1 MAYPSKLPRRGWCTS
16 SLSIL
21 FGIKLP
27 VCHFMLTFAHSDD
40 SSHSFRHFR
49 AANVRTDDMCRYLF
63 QTLRCRHKQYRATLS
78 SSRMREGQSIHWCD
92 AALEAGR
99 DSNFGLHFYADN
111 CELST
116 VAIPMTSYIISLSY
130 QRKSNIDCDQ
140 EYVQGTIP
148 CCHACCVWW
157 ALWAR
162 YCCSNN
168 DFSYIPFLF
177 KTLHCIIDSELP
189 T

>member
-1 MAYPSKLPRRGWCTS
+1 
-16 SLSIL
+16 
-21 FGIKLP
+21 
-27 VCHFMLTFAHSDD
+27 
-40 SSHSFRHFR
+40 
-49 AANVRTDDMCRYLF
+49 MCRYLF
-63 QTLRCRHKQYRATLS
+63 QTLRGRHKQYRATLS

-92 AALEAGR
+92 AALEAAR

-116 VAIPMTSYIISLSY
+116 VAIPMTSLSY
-130 QRKSNIDCDQ
+130 LYHIKGRAILIAIKSTCKEPYHVAMPAD
-140 EYVQGTIP
+140 TKL
-148 CCHACCVWW
+148 ACLWW

-177 KTLHCIIDSELP
+177 ETSPNIALYY
-189 T
+189 